1 MAIQIQ
7 QILLLS
13 SGEHLSNQTQQM
25 GLAFAKQFA
34 AKLNHCHFGSGNSPA
49 NFSNSGI
56 DFHFEQLND
65 SFSTNTAMKMIKN
78 HNPDLVVVQLNP
90 ETKNGID
97 SKTVFSIIDHFER
110 MVLTI
115 PSTGNFDLSSIVV
128 PIDTSFETRQ
138 KIPYA
143 LAMAGIF
150 NATIH
155 VVGVSNDTDKDAE
168 VTIKNYTRQVCN
180 HIQEKGK
187 TCTLDMRMGGNP
199 SKQTLQFAAD
209 KQAGM
214 IVIMSEQEGRFMDFF
229 TGKYSEQIIKNASI
243 PILTIHSK
251 DLVVSE
257 ARL

>member
-13 SGEHLSNQTQQM
+13 SGEHLSEQTQKI
-25 GLAFAKQFA
+25 GLALTKHYA
-34 AKLNHCHFGSGNSPA
+34 AKLNFCHFGTGNVSQIFA
-49 NFSNSGI
+49 NSGL
-56 DFHFEQLND
+56 DFQFEQLND
-65 SFSTNTAMKMIKN
+65 TFSANHAMKMIKK
-78 HNPDLVVVQLNP
+78 HNPDLVIVQLNNNQ
-90 ETKNGID
+90 KNGIEAK
-97 SKTVFSIIDHFER
+97 SVFNIIDHFER

-115 PSTGNFDLSSIVV
+115 PAEGNFDLNSIVV

-143 LAMAGIF
+143 LAIASIYHS
-150 NATIH
+150 TIH

-180 HIQEKGK
+180 HIQEKGI
-187 TCTLDMRMGGNP
+187 TYTLEMRMGGNP
-199 SKQTLQFAAD
+199 SKQTLQFASE

-214 IVIMSEQEGRFMDFF
+214 IVIMSEQEGRFMDLF

-243 PILTIHSK
+243 PILTVHSK